1 MRLTDEQLES
11 LLDEVE
17 SDRVERKESF
27 KGEDKVLQAICA
39 FANNLPN
46 HAEPSILFIG
56 VKDDGT
62 PSNLEIT
69 DKLLQDLAHIRS
81 NGKILPPPV
90 LTIEKRRL
98 KGVDVAVVMVIA
110 SDAPPV
116 RFDGRIWIRT
126 GPRRAIATAQEETIL
141 NERRRFKLLPFDLHP
156 VDTAELSD
164 ISRGYFESEYLPSA
178 FAPDILEAN
187 GRSYE
192 QRLSSTRMIVSATQP
207 TPTILGCLTC
217 GVRPRDFVPASYI
230 QFLRIDGTELSDPIL
245 DQDEI
250 DGRLVDMLRKVD
262 EKLQAHIRTATD
274 FQSAET
280 ELRRPDYPLAAL
292 QQLVRNAVMHRAYEH
307 THAPIRISWFNDR
320 IEIHNAGGPF
330 GLVNLQNFGE
340 AGMTDYRN
348 PNIAEVMK
356 VLGYVQRFGVGISTA
371 RRLLKENNQPNLEFV
386 VNAQY
391 VLAIVRKA
399 L

>member
-1 MRLTDEQLES
+1 MRLTDEQLER

-17 SDRVERKESF
+17 SDRAERKENF

-46 HAEPSILFIG
+46 HADPSVIFIG
-56 VKDDGT
+56 VKDNGT
-62 PSNLEIT
+62 PSHLPIT

-81 NGKILPPPV
+81 NGRILPPPV
-90 LTIEKRRL
+90 LLVEKRHL
-98 KGVDVAVVMVIA
+98 KGADVAVVTVA
-110 SDAPPV
+110 AADAPPV
-116 RFDGRIWIRT
+116 RFEGRIWIRT
-126 GPRRAIATAQEETIL
+126 GPRRAIATQQEETIL

-164 ISRGYFESEYLPSA
+164 LSRSYFESEYLPSA

-192 QRLSSTRMIVSATQP
+192 QRLSSTRMIVSTTQTIP
-207 TPTILGCLTC
+207 TVLGCLTC
-217 GVRPRDFVPASYI
+217 GVRPRDFIPASYI

-245 DQDEI
+245 DQEAI
-250 DGRLVDMLRKVD
+250 DGRLVDMLRRID
-262 EKLQAHIRTATD
+262 EKLQAHIRIATD
-274 FQSAET
+274 IQSAET

-292 QQLVRNAVMHRAYEH
+292 QQLVRNAVMHRSYEH
-307 THAPIRISWFNDR
+307 THAPIRVSWFNDR

-330 GLVNLQNFGE
+330 GQVNFDNFGE
-340 AGMTDYRN
+340 AGITDYRN
-348 PNIAEVMK
+348 PNIAEAMK

-371 RRLLKENNQPNLEFV
+371 RRLLRDNQQPDLEFV
-386 VNAQY
+386 VNAQH
-391 VLAIVRKA
+391 VLAIVRK
-399 L
+399 

>member
-1 MRLTDEQLES
+1 MRLTDEQLER

-17 SDRVERKESF
+17 SDRAERKESF

-46 HAEPSILFIG
+46 HADPSIIFIG
-56 VKDDGT
+56 VKDNGT
-62 PSNLEIT
+62 PSHLPIT

-81 NGKILPPPV
+81 NGRILPPPV
-90 LTIEKRRL
+90 LLVEKRHL
-98 KGVDVAVVMVIA
+98 KGADVAVVTVA
-110 SDAPPV
+110 AADAPPV
-116 RFDGRIWIRT
+116 RFEGRIWIRT
-126 GPRRAIATAQEETIL
+126 GPRRAIATQQEETIL

-164 ISRGYFESEYLPSA
+164 LSRSYFESEYLPSA

-192 QRLSSTRMIVSATQP
+192 QRLSSTRMIVSTTQTIP
-207 TPTILGCLTC
+207 TVLGCLTC

-230 QFLRIDGTELSDPIL
+230 QFLRIDGMELSDPIL
-245 DQDEI
+245 DQEAI
-250 DGRLVDMLRKVD
+250 DGRLVDMLRRID
-262 EKLQAHIRTATD
+262 EKLQAHIRIATD
-274 FQSAET
+274 IQSAET

-292 QQLVRNAVMHRAYEH
+292 QQLVRNAVMHRSYEH
-307 THAPIRISWFNDR
+307 THAPIRVSWFNDR

-330 GLVNLQNFGE
+330 GQVNLDNFGE
-340 AGMTDYRN
+340 AGITDYRN
-348 PNIAEVMK
+348 PNIAEAMK

-371 RRLLKENNQPNLEFV
+371 RRLLRDNQQPDLEFV
-386 VNAQY
+386 VNAQH
-391 VLAIVRKA
+391 VLAIVRK
-399 L
+399 